1 MSLTLRP
8 ATPADAEPILH
19 LHRAAILAAA
29 PGMYDD
35 DVIADWASPI
45 TDAVLNDYTRHL
57 AKKVETTLVAEQDGQ
72 LLGFAALAST
82 TNEIRAVYV
91 APRAQGRGVG
101 TALLSALEATAQRL
115 DLNVL
120 TVDASLMAEAFY
132 ARHGYQRLGPGS
144 KTLHTGLEM
153 PCVHMRKWLA

>member
-1 MSLTLRP
+1 MSLSIRA

-29 PGMYDD
+29 PGLYDA

-57 AKKVETTLVAEQDGQ
+57 TKKVETTLVAERDGQ

-82 TNEIRAVYV
+82 TNEVRAVYV
-91 APRAQGRGVG
+91 APRAQGQGVG
-101 TALLSALEATAQRL
+101 MALLHALEEVARRL

-120 TVDASLMAEAFY
+120 TVEATRMAEAFY
-132 ARHGYQRLGPGS
+132 ARHGYQRLGAGT